1 MIRQVLRYLG
11 TLLALQAV
19 FGGIV
24 FFLSD
29 VRVLA
34 LAGSAAFLALVW
46 VAGRG
51 FADDL
56 DRRPGAVAGAA
67 VVTGLLWQIP
77 GYQGS
82 LRFVTDTIGWSNY
95 DGITD
100 LQDFAMETWHTVLLP
115 LLAALP
121 PGVVDNYY
129 ARYYIVLVLGAPLL
143 TLLFVAAALS
153 RYQINNLREKR

>member
-1 MIRQVLRYLG
+1 MIRQMLRYLG
-11 TLLALQAV
+11 TLFALQAV

-34 LAGSAAFLALVW
+34 LAGAIAFLALVW
-46 VAGRG
+46 LAGRS
-51 FADDL
+51 FAADL
-56 DRRPGAVAGAA
+56 DRRPWPVAGAA
-67 VVTGLLWQIP
+67 LLTGFLWQLP

-82 LRFVTDTIGWSNY
+82 LRFVTDTVGWTAY

-115 LLAALP
+115 LLAAIP
-121 PGVVDNYY
+121 PGLVDNYY
-129 ARYYIVLVLGAPLL
+129 ARYYIWLVLGAPLL
-143 TLLFVAAALS
+143 TLCFAAAAVS
-153 RYQINNLREKR
+153 RFAINNLREKR

>member
-1 MIRQVLRYLG
+1 MIRQMLRYLG
-11 TLLALQAV
+11 TLFALQAV

-34 LAGSAAFLALVW
+34 LAGSVAFLALVW

-51 FADDL
+51 LADDL
-56 DRRPGAVAGAA
+56 DQRPGPVAGAA
-67 VVTGLLWQIP
+67 FLTGLLWQIP

-82 LRFVTDTIGWSNY
+82 LRFASDTIGWSEY

-115 LLAALP
+115 LLAAIP
-121 PGVVDNYY
+121 PGLVDNYY
-129 ARYYIVLVLGAPLL
+129 ARYYIWLVLGAPLL
-143 TLLFVAAALS
+143 TLLFVAAAMS
-153 RYQINNLREKR
+153 RFAINNLREKR